1 MTPRRRTNV
10 NQKSRFLEDPKVA
23 AQKRHDAAT
32 QLQAAERGRMV
43 REMEELIEE
52 RGTAAQKAAAAAK
65 RVPGEGAGQEGE
77 AVGDGQ
83 VEGGEREMR
92 GMPRLLAAAAAAAAL
107 LPSACAGI
115 GERKL

>member
-52 RGTAAQKAAAAAK
+52 RGTAAQKAAPDAK

-77 AVGDGQ
+77 GGDGQ

-92 GMPRLLAAAAAAAAL
+92 GMPRLLTAAAAAAAL